1 MMTYLSLWG
10 SLRSFF
16 SQKNILYHYESV
28 LQEDGKV
35 QLVLDVLFAEKECSF
50 CS

>member
-1 MMTYLSLWG
+1 MMTYLSLWE
-10 SLRSFF
+10 SLSSFF

-35 QLVLDVLFAEKECSF
+35 QLVQNGFFFS
-50 CS
+50 